1 MKRVIFIIIV
11 FSFSCVMVRAQE
23 CIKIVECQAW
33 AQENY
38 PLVKQYNLIRLTE
51 EYNVSNAAKGYL
63 PHFNLSAKATW
74 QTDVPHLPIQLPG
87 ITINELSKDQYQ
99 ALLELNQTV
108 WDGGLIK
115 SQKEIVKSGSEV
127 DRKRLE
133 VELYTLNDRVN
144 QLFFGMLLLK
154 EQLIQNRL
162 YKTELQ
168 TNYNKIASYV
178 RNGVANQADLDVIR
192 VEQINADQKEVELL
206 SVGKAYANMLSLLT
220 GKKIGDGA
228 LLVKPDDMTIGD
240 GIYRPELQ
248 LFDMQDKL
256 YSSQELMIGAKNRP
270 GIQFFV
276 QGGYGRPALNML
288 EDKFSLFA
296 MGGVRLSWNFGGLYT
311 RKNDYRLIG
320 IGKEEL
326 QVQRSVFLFN
336 TDITVTQ
343 QRSEIDKIK
352 RLMVSDDEIIVLRQN
367 ILKAAEAKV
376 VNGIFTVTD
385 LVREINAKE
394 QAQQT
399 KVLHG
404 IQLLKAVYDLKY
416 TLNTPADR
424 LNPKN

>member
-74 QTDVPHLPIQLPG
+74 QTNVTHLPIQLPG

-220 GKKIGDGA
+220 GKRSG
-228 LLVKPDDMTIGD
+228 M
-240 GIYRPELQ
+240 E
-248 LFDMQDKL
+248 L
-256 YSSQELMIGAKNRP
+256 YS
-270 GIQFFV
+270 
-276 QGGYGRPALNML
+276 
-288 EDKFSLFA
+288 
-296 MGGVRLSWNFGGLYT
+296 
-311 RKNDYRLIG
+311 
-320 IGKEEL
+320 
-326 QVQRSVFLFN
+326 
-336 TDITVTQ
+336 
-343 QRSEIDKIK
+343 
-352 RLMVSDDEIIVLRQN
+352 
-367 ILKAAEAKV
+367 
-376 VNGIFTVTD
+376 
-385 LVREINAKE
+385 
-394 QAQQT
+394 
-399 KVLHG
+399 
-404 IQLLKAVYDLKY
+404 
-416 TLNTPADR
+416 
-424 LNPKN
+424 